1 MVTGRSV
8 PLEEGG
14 YYLKTPGLSESGGE
28 GSHWMFYALTFAKY
42 IILLGIHGGLV
53 AIIVGIH
60 MYLPPG
66 ETDVSKLP
74 PPAPAV
80 MCTMILSVVFFITQL
95 AIAAC
100 RTCEECK
107 FSVLQFPRIIGVMNA
122 AATAVEFAPM
132 LAILFLAARMQA
144 LQNDGQPQVW
154 SQNCMF
160 IATGSMCVT
169 TLLSVLVPLLMGG
182 HMEVNSQTRETT
194 FCEPSPTLGYA
205 FIALRFTCMV
215 GFYAGA
221 LGVIYSIQVFQ
232 APSGPTIRMAP
243 AVQCVVNLTCQF
255 FFIYFMIFV
264 LITVSELSGGKFPL
278 ETYGIFSGL
287 EAAKATVAFAPML
300 SILFVTTRMYAL
312 LITDNK
318 GAPQAWVQDGMFMA
332 TSAVLVSCMACL
344 GTSVVMEKVETDDD
358 GNIVNKF
365 SNKYLAIVMTGLRY
379 LTMLLLYGGI
389 LMVIVGIF
397 VMTPKNA
404 NGRGSLADV
413 NEVAPTSFLQDFA
426 STVRSGASK
435 SKFLAVF

>member
-1 MVTGRSV
+1 
-8 PLEEGG
+8 
-14 YYLKTPGLSESGGE
+14 
-28 GSHWMFYALTFAKY
+28 MFYALTFARY

-107 FSVLQFPRIIGVMNA
+107 FSFLEFPRIIGVLHTA
-122 AATAVEFAPM
+122 AAAVEFAPM

-144 LQNDGQPQVW
+144 LQNDGQPQAW
-154 SQNCMF
+154 AQNCMF
-160 IATGSMCVT
+160 ISTGSMCVH
-169 TLLSVLVPLLMGG
+169 TLLAVLVPLLMGG

-194 FCEPSPTLGYA
+194 FVEPCPTLGYA

-221 LGVIYSIQVFQ
+221 LGVICSIHVFQ

-243 AVQCVVNLTCQF
+243 AVQCVMNLTCQF
-255 FFIYFMIFV
+255 FFIYFMLFV
-264 LITVSELSGGKFPL
+264 MLTVSEFHGGKFPL
-278 ETYGIFSGL
+278 ETYGIYAGL

-312 LITDNK
+312 LITDNR
-318 GAPQAWVQDGMFMA
+318 GAPQAWAQDGMFMA
-332 TSAVLVSCMACL
+332 TSAIFVSCMACL
-344 GTSVVMEKVETDDD
+344 CTSLVMDKVETDDD

-365 SNKYLAIVMTGLRY
+365 SNKYVAIVMTSLRY
-379 LTMLLLYGGI
+379 LTMILLYGGI
-389 LMVIVGIF
+389 LTVIVGIF
-397 VMTPKNA
+397 VMTPETA
-404 NGRGSLADV
+404 VGRATLADAQREAREAAAKSH
-413 NEVAPTSFLQDFA
+413 NFATSGHRFLM
-426 STVRSGASK
+426 RE
-435 SKFLAVF
+435 